1 MIRMIESALLLCG
14 GKGTR
19 LRPITYEMPK
29 ALIPVHGKAL
39 LEHILDLL
47 KKHNIKKVLIS
58 VGYMKDKIEDHFGD
72 GSRFGVDI
80 MYIEENKPL
89 GTAGP
94 LRLARDILK
103 ETFIVSN
110 GDELKDIDIGKMHEL
125 HAKSGA
131 MTTIALTEVAD
142 PTKYGVAVMDG
153 SKILKFKE
161 KPKVP
166 PSNLINSGFY
176 IMEPEILDM
185 VPPGQSSLERDI
197 FPKIAEKGRLFGF
210 PFSGQWF
217 DCGNMERYE
226 KALKEWVDLKNV

>member
-1 MIRMIESALLLCG
+1 MVIKIAFLLCG

-19 LRPITYEMPK
+19 LRPITYELPK

-39 LEHILDLL
+39 LEHTLDLL
-47 KKHNIKKVLIS
+47 KRHDIKRVLIS
-58 VGYMKDKIEDHFGD
+58 VGYLKEMIEKHFGD
-72 GSRFGVDI
+72 GSKFGVDI
-80 MYIEENKPL
+80 MYIEESRPL

-94 LRLARDILK
+94 LRLARDLLK

-110 GDELKDIDIGKMHEL
+110 GDELKDIDIGRMHEL
-125 HAKSGA
+125 HARSGA
-131 MTTIALTEVAD
+131 MATIALTEADD
-142 PTKYGVAVMDG
+142 PTKYGVAVMEEDR
-153 SKILKFKE
+153 ILKFKE

-176 IMEPEILDM
+176 IMEPEVLGM
-185 VPPGQSSLERDI
+185 VPAGQSSLERDI
-197 FPKIAEKGRLFGF
+197 FPKIADRKKLFGF

-226 KALKEWVDLKNV
+226 KALKEWKGIGQR

>member
-1 MIRMIESALLLCG
+1 MSIKTAFLLCG

-29 ALIPVHGKAL
+29 ALIPVQGRTL
-39 LEHILDLL
+39 LEHTLDLL
-47 KKHNIKKVLIS
+47 KRHDISRVLIS
-58 VGYMKDKIEDHFGD
+58 VGYLKDMIERHFGD
-72 GSRFGVDI
+72 GSKFGVDI
-80 MYIEENKPL
+80 MYIEESRPL

-94 LRLARDILK
+94 LRLAKDLLK

-110 GDELKDIDIGKMHEL
+110 GDELKDIDIGRMEDL
-125 HAKSGA
+125 HSRNSAA
-131 MTTIALTEVAD
+131 ATIALTEAED
-142 PTKYGVAVMDG
+142 PARYGVAVMENDR
-153 SKILKFKE
+153 ILKFME

-176 IMEPEILDM
+176 VMEPEVLDM

-197 FPKIAEKGRLFGF
+197 FPRIAQSGKLFGF

-226 KALKEWVDLKNV
+226 RALKEWRGIRQR